1 MTRQNTMAAKDKFFP
16 HISKFVLS
24 PSLLEATIKA
34 LQAEGRF
41 EVESIL
47 FWAGAVS
54 GGIATV
60 TDVLVPKGPGV
71 FQRPLHIRVDEGII
85 AALCDVLDPPRLVL
99 LAQVHTHL
107 EEAFHSYTDDHFS
120 FGTPGLL
127 SVVVPNAARDGAT
140 RWNEWAFLECLGG
153 SEFRLIENEE
163 FAERLSIESHDVRM
177 HEIHG

>member
-16 HISKFVLS
+16 HISKFALS
-24 PSLLEATIKA
+24 PSLLEATVKT
-34 LQAEGRF
+34 LQAEGCF

-54 GGIATV
+54 GGVATV

-71 FQRPLHIRVDEGII
+71 FQHPLHIRVDERII

-107 EEAFHSYTDDHFS
+107 EEAFHSHTDDHFS

-127 SVVVPNAARDGAT
+127 SVVVPNAARDGAR
-140 RWNEWAFLECLGG
+140 RWNEWAFFECLGG
-153 SEFRLIENEE
+153 SEFRLIENDL
-163 FAERLSIESHDVRM
+163 AER
-177 HEIHG
+177 